1 MGNDNF
7 MYLILLIMLLVII
20 YLTWRVLGLKSKLEK
35 TLKLQHEAIA
45 NKQPSVE
52 AVNDLFFVSEEAKL
66 IFVLLY
72 VDNEERAK
80 LLGITEEMYESIE
93 LAKSWKSKIIKVIH
107 PDRCK
112 HPQANEAMSK
122 VNSIYARMKKYAE

>member
-1 MGNDNF
+1 
-7 MYLILLIMLLVII
+7 MYLVLLIMFLVVI
-20 YLTWRVLGLKSKLEK
+20 YLTWRVLGLKSELEK
-35 TLKLQHEAIA
+35 TLKLQLETID

-52 AVNDLFFVSEEAKL
+52 KVNDLFFVSDEAKL

-72 VDNEERAK
+72 VENEERAK

-93 LAKSWKSKIIKVIH
+93 LARSWKSKIIKDIH

-122 VNSIYARMKKYAE
+122 VNSIYTRMKKYAE